1 MSASSP
7 TYLNCCQCRN
17 DGRRTETVWDQRK
30 VRQMSLYRGIEYV
43 LGSGIAERRSIL
55 VQQVH
60 QLLRDLWCGRERC
73 ISTTTSFCEVFR
85 HLSKLT
91 CLVLSS
97 SSFLRYDSCGSEY
110 WRDRYSATCRAGN
123 SVSHTYPKSRA
134 RWMAS
139 PSTSDVSRVTFAA
152 LRRPAGRFRP
162 IFSNFSLSN
171 RPPFLLFAL

>member
-1 MSASSP
+1 MAGEPKPCEISEK
-7 TYLNCCQCRN
+7 C
-17 DGRRTETVWDQRK
+17 
-30 VRQMSLYRGIEYV
+30 VR
-43 LGSGIAERRSIL
+43 
-55 VQQVH
+55 
-60 QLLRDLWCGRERC
+60 CRC
-73 ISTTTSFCEVFR
+73 IEGSIFR
-85 HLSKLT
+85 HLPKLT

-152 LRRPAGRFRP
+152 LRRPAGRTPPSRDAFRHSGGDSRRCTSATDMD
-162 IFSNFSLSN
+162 I
-171 RPPFLLFAL
+171 